1 MSMQLST
8 FQTFPVGRQGRK
20 SPLNVLEKLFNQHTM
35 VAVKNNANSVLVFSF
50 FIPKKE
56 VLKND
61 SCIDMSFL
69 LKICKYKVLEFLFKV
84 LFTVKFQSKVD
95 DGCGIRN
102 SISKLALEPAFP
114 IHSFD
119 CLW

>member
-69 LKICKYKVLEFLFKV
+69 FKICKYKVLEFIYSEV
-84 LFTVKFQSKVD
+84 AGFQSKVD
-95 DGCGIRN
+95 DGCRIRN